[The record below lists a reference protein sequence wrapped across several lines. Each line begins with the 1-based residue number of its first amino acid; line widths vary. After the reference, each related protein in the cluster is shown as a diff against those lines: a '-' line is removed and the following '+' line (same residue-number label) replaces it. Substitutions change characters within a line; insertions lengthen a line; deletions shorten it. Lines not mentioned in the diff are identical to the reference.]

1 MRLVEHEVLI
11 SAGDFPTSRE
21 CADIVSA
28 IERSIASMAWPP
40 GAKSFTLYEEFG
52 KEAGKGN
59 GVTAIK
65 KMFMS
70 KLQKAG
76 WSLETDIDIAT
87 FRKPGA
93 IDASLPCRG
102 KLFCVE
108 WETGNISSSHR
119 ALNKLALGMMRE
131 VIVGGILIL
140 PTRAMYKYL
149 TDRVGNYSEIQT
161 YFGLWKALPVK
172 EGYLAVMA
180 IEHDHLS
187 KKVPRFPKGTDGR
200 AKR

>member
-1 MRLVEHEVLI
+1 MRLVEHDVLI
-11 SAGDFPTSRE
+11 SAGDFPASRE
-21 CADIVSA
+21 CADIVAVVKS
-28 IERSIASMAWPP
+28 SIASMVWPP
-40 GAKSFTLYEEFG
+40 GSDSFTLYEEFG

-59 GVTAIK
+59 GVTPIK

-76 WSLETDIDIAT
+76 WSLETDIDVAT

-93 IDASLPCRG
+93 IDASFPCRG

-119 ALNKLALGMMRE
+119 ALNKLTLGMMRE
-131 VIVGGILIL
+131 VIIGGILIL
-140 PTRAMYKYL
+140 PTRAMYRYL

-161 YFGLWKALPVK
+161 YFALWEALPVK

-180 IEHDHLS
+180 IEHDYLS

>member
-1 MRLVEHEVLI
+1 MRIVERDTLI
-11 SAGDFPTSRE
+11 SAGSFPSSKE
-21 CADIVSA
+21 CADIVSVV
-28 IERSIASMAWPP
+28 ERSIRSMVWPS
-40 GAKSFTLYEEFG
+40 GSNSFTLFEEFG
-52 KEAGKGN
+52 KESGKGN
-59 GVTAIK
+59 GVTPIK

-70 KLQKAG
+70 KLEKVG
-76 WSLETDIDIAT
+76 WSLETNIDIAT

-93 IDASLPCRG
+93 IDASIPCRG

-131 VIVGGILIL
+131 VIIGGILIL
-140 PTRAMYKYL
+140 PTRAMYRYL

-161 YFGLWKALPVK
+161 YFGLWEALPVK
-172 EGYLAVMA
+172 EGYLAVIA

-187 KKVPRFPKGTDGR
+187 KDVPRFPKGTDGR